1 MGRIRLTVIVV
12 MLLNYKNGFQ
22 LGFKHFMV
30 QCLAFI
36 SSALIM
42 PPTSKKFGRHIGLGL
57 SVHLGVTLAL
67 GQEPLE
73 IGS

>member
-1 MGRIRLTVIVV
+1 MSKLY
-12 MLLNYKNGFQ
+12 MFQ
-22 LGFKHFMV
+22 KSHFPDK
-30 QCLAFI
+30 AYSI
-36 SSALIM
+36 SYLVKRCTSLIM

-57 SVHLGVTLAL
+57 SVRLSIRLCVALVL